1 MVQNLIVHKR
11 GEPTVFGLNQ
21 VIRGWT
27 EGLQLMKI
35 GAKYKFFIHPRM
47 AYGSR
52 DKPGIPANSALIF
65 EVDLLILLIQ
75 TLQLKSKIIFKVR

>member
-1 MVQNLIVHKR
+1 
-11 GEPTVFGLNQ
+11 
-21 VIRGWT
+21 
-27 EGLQLMKI
+27 MKI

-65 EVDLLILLIQ
+65 EVDLIDIVDS
-75 TLQLKSKIIFKVR
+75 TPSTKK